1 MGLKLAFKHY
11 RILEEFYIILGS
23 LLTAAGVVFFANPA
37 KIANGGVG
45 GIAIII
51 YHTLGVN
58 TGYSIFLLSV
68 PLFFL
73 GWKFCGKQFVL
84 KSLYGTVLFSLFT
97 ILFTKEFGNAGIL
110 DYAKDTSVLLSA
122 IYGGITFGLGCG
134 FVMKSGANTGGTDII
149 AQIMAKETP
158 LSLGTALTVVDTL
171 IIAASGY
178 FFGLESVFY
187 AIITV
192 YITGAVINKVIMG
205 TKTFMSKTVY
215 IISDKHEYIQRDI
228 LVSLD
233 LGGTIL
239 RGNGMFSGEERPV
252 IMTVVA
258 NNKLG
263 RLITL
268 VKNYDKAAFVVV
280 QETYKAMG
288 EGFSDIEREAWAGR
302 HS

>member
-1 MGLKLAFKHY
+1 MGPKLAFKHY

-51 YHTLGVN
+51 YHTLGLN
-58 TGYSIFLLSV
+58 AGYSIFLLSV

-73 GWKFCGKQFVL
+73 GWKYCGKKFVL
-84 KSLYGTVLFSLFT
+84 KSLYGTLLYSIFT
-97 ILFTKEFGNAGIL
+97 ILLTKEFGNAGIL
-110 DYAKDTSVLLSA
+110 DYGKDTSVLLSA

-134 FVMKSGANTGGTDII
+134 FVMKSGANTGGTDIV

-158 LSLGTALTVVDTL
+158 LSLGTALTVVDTI

-192 YITGAVINKVIMG
+192 YITGTVINKVIMG

-215 IISDKHEYIQRDI
+215 IISDKNEHIQRDI

-239 RGNGMFSGEERPV
+239 RGSGMFSGEDRPV

-268 VKNYDKAAFVVV
+268 VKNYDKSAFVVV

-288 EGFSDIEREAWAGR
+288 EGFSDIEKEAWAGR